1 MDEVSLVLEYNS
13 TNFQLNVD
21 MASHNGLR
29 AGPAGAATVLI
40 GGHGKT
46 NGEEAATKMG
56 RAFEQGLNRI
66 EGSSRETTNV
76 NCREYSLESDFEMKL
91 YD

>member
-1 MDEVSLVLEYNS
+1 MSPVFEYNS

-29 AGPAGAATVLI
+29 AGPAGPTTVLI
-40 GGHGKT
+40 EGHRET
-46 NGEEAATKMG
+46 NGEGAATKMG
-56 RAFEQGLNRI
+56 RAFEHGLNRI

-76 NCREYSLESDFEMKL
+76 NCREYSVESDFGMKL

>member
-1 MDEVSLVLEYNS
+1 MDAVSPVFEYNS

-29 AGPAGAATVLI
+29 AGASGPTTVLI

-46 NGEEAATKMG
+46 NGGGAATMMG

>member
-1 MDEVSLVLEYNS
+1 MSTVLEYNS

-29 AGPAGAATVLI
+29 ARSAGATTVLI
-40 GGHGKT
+40 EGHGKT
-46 NGEEAATKMG
+46 NGEGAATKMG
-56 RAFEQGLNRI
+56 GAFEQGLNRI

-76 NCREYSLESDFEMKL
+76 NCLEYSLESDFGMKL